1 MARKRVWDAFITDLD
16 RQVFEASGY
25 GQKGTLGE
33 RPALLMV
40 DFHYNFFGDRP
51 EHILE
56 SIKRFRNSCGEAGW
70 LCVEKA
76 KELLD
81 AARIAQIPIVHSTNE
96 RRKDGLDSGRWS
108 NKNRRAMEE
117 STFAGHMGT
126 QFMKSLEPL
135 PSELVIHKLKPSMFY
150 GTSLVGMLNDL
161 KVDTLLVA
169 GTTTS
174 GCVRATVVDAFSYN
188 YAVGVVEEC
197 VVDRWESSHAMTL
210 FDLDAKYADVISL
223 AETTGFLKGLPCAR

>member
-1 MARKRVWDAFITDLD
+1 
-16 RQVFEASGY
+16 
-25 GQKGTLGE
+25 
-33 RPALLMV
+33 
-40 DFHYNFFGDRP
+40 
-51 EHILE
+51 
-56 SIKRFRNSCGEAGW
+56 
-70 LCVEKA
+70 
-76 KELLD
+76 
-81 AARIAQIPIVHSTNE
+81 
-96 RRKDGLDSGRWS
+96 
-108 NKNRRAMEE
+108 
-117 STFAGHMGT
+117 
-126 QFMKSLEPL
+126 L